1 MSLAK
6 RKTKKQ
12 NKMQKTRRF
21 LLKNKPTKRKVEA
34 KNKLLFRKDKKISFK
49 RSKKTQFHRKNFR

>member
-21 LLKNKPTKRKVEA
+21 LLKNKPPKRKVEA
-34 KNKLLFRKDKKISFK
+34 KSELLFRKDKKISFK